1 MRQSYSLPRYRP
13 QRHLQV
19 EAINTNCTKEVKQ
32 RLVNQTKLRKSL
44 SDLELEEV
52 QGFKDLGFTFEK
64 ELSPTVVKML
74 PGLQE
79 KKKPEDLKQDHK
91 VVRRPYLSEA
101 WLVKSSAPP
110 IPNWAPKGSTEDM
123 KAQIKFWARAVASNV
138 RQEC

>member
-1 MRQSYSLPRYRP
+1 MRQSYSLPRY
-13 QRHLQV
+13 
-19 EAINTNCTKEVKQ
+19 TNCTNGMKQ

-79 KKKPEDLKQDHK
+79 KKPEDLEQDHK

-101 WLVKSSAPP
+101 WLVQSSAPP

-123 KAQIKFWARAVASNV
+123 KAQIKFWARIVASNV